1 MAEPTQLPICRA
13 LFRPG
18 MRISVAVSG
27 GADSVALLRALLAHA
42 AEMGL
47 VLSVA
52 HVNHGLRGAESDGD
66 EAFVRELAEAHRLQ
80 IHVSQVDT
88 RLSAATNGEGIE
100 EAARNLRY
108 AFFQSLLPGTVD
120 AIATAHTL
128 DDQAE
133 TVLIKM
139 LRGAWTEGLGGI
151 HPLVEAPGG
160 SIIRPLLGVRRSEI
174 EAYLHA
180 LGQEWRED
188 SSNAEAVYTRNRVR
202 HQLLPSLADYNPRI
216 CSQLAAMS
224 AIAREEESYW
234 RSELAEVLPLILLPG
249 KPVRGGGRASRTQP
263 GGDSLAIEVERLR
276 PLHPAVRRRVL
287 RAALSRLGH
296 SADFDETESLLQM
309 CGMGTGKAGVRL
321 DLPGGIR
328 VERTPRELR
337 LERVPEPEATAV
349 EGYSLPVPGEV
360 RAERFG
366 LIFRSSCVEAAGAS
380 PAIVRSP
387 QAGDRVQLRY
397 TRGPKR
403 IKEVFERMH
412 VAAPDRRSWPLVEWQ
427 GTVVWMQGAEVE
439 SEIARACG
447 LEISTEALGADRSS

>member
-1 MAEPTQLPICRA
+1 MVEPIQLPICRA

-18 MRISVAVSG
+18 MRVAVAVSG
-27 GADSVALLRALLAHA
+27 GADSVALLRALVAHA
-42 AEMGL
+42 GEMGV

-52 HVNHGLRGAESDGD
+52 HVNHGLRGAESDAD
-66 EAFVRELAEAHRLQ
+66 EAFVRELAETHQLQ
-80 IHVSQVDT
+80 IHVHQVDT
-88 RLSAATNGEGIE
+88 RLAAATNREGIE
-100 EAARNLRY
+100 EAARNVRY
-108 AFFQSLLPGTVD
+108 AFFRALLPEKVD
-120 AIATAHTL
+120 AVATAHTL

-151 HPLVEAPGG
+151 HPTVEAPGG
-160 SIIRPLLGVRRSEI
+160 SILRPLLAVRRSEI

-180 LGQEWRED
+180 LDQKWRED
-188 SSNAEAVYTRNRVR
+188 SSNAEKVYTRNRLR
-202 HQLLPSLADYNPRI
+202 HQLLPSLVDYNPQIR
-216 CSQLAAMS
+216 SQLAAMS

-234 RSELAEVLPLILLPG
+234 RSELAELLPLLLLPG
-249 KPVRGGGRASRTQP
+249 KPVRGGGRSTRTQL

-276 PLHPAVRRRVL
+276 PLHPALRRRVL

-296 SADFDETESLLQM
+296 SADFEETESLLQM
-309 CGMGTGKAGVRL
+309 CGLGAGKAGVRL

-328 VERTPRELR
+328 AERTPRELR
-337 LERVPEPEATAV
+337 LERVPDPEGTAV
-349 EGYSLPVPGEV
+349 EGYTLPVPGEV

-366 LIFRSSCVEAAGAS
+366 LIFRSTCVEAAGAS
-380 PAIVRSP
+380 PATIRSP

-412 VAAPDRRSWPLVEWQ
+412 VAAPDRRLWPLVEWQ

-447 LEISTEALGADRSS
+447 LEISTEALGADHAP